1 MPYLSDPQKALLIV
15 NPVSGKRTIVRTL
28 PDVIRILMDA
38 GFLVTTA
45 VTAESGDATAFAEH
59 FGADYDLIVCAGGDG
74 TLNETVTGLVKKGIS
89 VPVGYIP
96 CGSTNDFA
104 VSRGI
109 SLNINEAAADAAT
122 GRQVSY
128 DIGRFGDRYFTYV
141 AAFGAFTSLSY
152 NTDQNLKNMVG
163 HAAYLMGGLIELSM
177 IHPIPLKIT
186 ADGTVFEGEYAFGA
200 VCNTT
205 SIAGT
210 ISLPDPDIDL
220 SDGQLELMLL
230 HMPQDLIE
238 FEEIVQG
245 LLTQDYSSPLIEFT
259 HARSI
264 TVESNEELEWSLD
277 GEGSGKYTSVT
288 ISVLPGFLQMRQ

>member
-1 MPYLSDPQKALLIV
+1 MSILSDPQKALLIV
-15 NPVSGKRTIVRTL
+15 NPVSGKRAIVRSM

-45 VTAESGDATAFAEH
+45 VTAESGDATAFAER
-59 FGADYDLIVCAGGDG
+59 FGADYDLVVCAGGDG
-74 TLNETVTGLVKKGIS
+74 TLNETVTGLAHAGFT

-109 SLNINEAAADAAT
+109 SLSINEAAADAAT
-122 GRQVSY
+122 GRLVSY
-128 DIGRFGDRYFTYV
+128 DIGYFEDRYFTYV

-152 NTDQNLKNMVG
+152 STDQNLKNMVG

-177 IHPIPLKIT
+177 IHPIPLKVT
-186 ADGTVFEGEYAFGA
+186 ADDTVFEGDYAFGA

-210 ISLPDPDIDL
+210 ISLPDSDVDL
-220 SDGQLELMLL
+220 SDGQLELLLL

-245 LLTQDYSSPLIEFT
+245 LLTKDYSSPLIEFT
-259 HARSI
+259 HARSVI
-264 TVESNEELEWSLD
+264 VESNEELAWSLD
-277 GEGSGKYTSVT
+277 GEESGKHTKVS
-288 ISVLPGFLQMRQ
+288 ISVLPGFLTMRQ

>member
-1 MPYLSDPQKALLIV
+1 MSILSDPQKALLIV
-15 NPVSGKRTIVRTL
+15 NPVSGKRAIVRSM

-45 VTAESGDATAFAEH
+45 VTAESGDATAFVSR

-74 TLNETVTGLVKKGIS
+74 TLNETVSGLARAGFS

-109 SLNINEAAADAAT
+109 STVISEAAADAAT
-122 GRQVSY
+122 GRPVSY
-128 DIGRFGDRYFTYV
+128 DIGRFEDRYFTYV

-152 NTDQNLKNMVG
+152 STDQNLKNMVG

-177 IHPIPLKIT
+177 IHPIPLKVT
-186 ADGTVFEGEYAFGA
+186 ADGTVFEGDYAFGA

-210 ISLPDPDIDL
+210 ISLPDAGIDL
-220 SDGQLELMLL
+220 CDGQFELMLL
-230 HMPQDLIE
+230 HIPQDLIE

-245 LLTQDYSSPLIEFT
+245 LLTKDYSSPLIEFIQ
-259 HARSI
+259 ARSI
-264 TVESNEELEWSLD
+264 TVESNEELAWSLD
-277 GEGSGKYTSVT
+277 GEESGKHTKVS
-288 ISVLPGFLQMRQ
+288 ISVLPGFLTMRQ